1 MVVIF
6 GISSGIGKE
15 IAKSISKVEKVF
27 GTYNSTNNLEDL
39 DMNNIILEKVN
50 LMNIDEI
57 KKYVGQF
64 KNSKERI
71 TVLNAAVLNTDSIIN
86 NAKIEDLDSSFSLN
100 IKSNFVIAQEFAPI
114 MMDNKFGR
122 FIYFSSIVARHGAIG
137 ASIYG
142 LSKASL
148 LGLSRSIALEYGR
161 FGITSNVLELGYFDL
176 GLGFKLKDDQT
187 SNILKEIPSHKFG
200 TSENVIE
207 AILFC
212 QKSDYLNGSVITI
225 DGGIQLV

>member
-1 MVVIF
+1 MIVIF

-15 IAKSISKVEKVF
+15 IAKSICFREKVF
-27 GTYNSTNNLEDL
+27 GTYNSSTDLEDL
-39 DMNNIILEKVN
+39 ELDNIILEKVDLTN
-50 LMNIDEI
+50 VDEI
-57 KKYVGQF
+57 KKYISQF
-64 KNSKERI
+64 KGSVERL
-71 TVLNAAVLNTDSIIN
+71 TVLNTAVLSKDSIIN
-86 NAKIEDLDSSFSLN
+86 SSKLEDLDSSFKLN
-100 IKSNFVIAQEFAPI
+100 IRSNFVIAQELAPI
-114 MMDNKFGR
+114 MMENMFGR
-122 FIYFSSIVARHGAIG
+122 FIHFSSIVARHGVIG

-176 GLGFKLKDDQT
+176 GLGIHLKDDQAT
-187 SNILKEIPSHKFG
+187 RVLKKIPSRKFG
-200 TSENVIE
+200 TINNVIE
-207 AILFC
+207 AILYC

>member
-15 IAKSISKVEKVF
+15 IAKSISKDEKVF

-100 IKSNFVIAQEFAPI
+100 IKSNFYI
-114 MMDNKFGR
+114 
-122 FIYFSSIVARHGAIG
+122 
-137 ASIYG
+137 
-142 LSKASL
+142 
-148 LGLSRSIALEYGR
+148 
-161 FGITSNVLELGYFDL
+161 
-176 GLGFKLKDDQT
+176 
-187 SNILKEIPSHKFG
+187 
-200 TSENVIE
+200 
-207 AILFC
+207 
-212 QKSDYLNGSVITI
+212 
-225 DGGIQLV
+225 